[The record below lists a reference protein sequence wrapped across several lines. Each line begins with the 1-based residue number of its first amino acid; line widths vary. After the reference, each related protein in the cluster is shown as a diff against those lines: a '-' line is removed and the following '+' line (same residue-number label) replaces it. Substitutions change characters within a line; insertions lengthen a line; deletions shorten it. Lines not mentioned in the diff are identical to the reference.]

1 MSSIAESST
10 VARAGVRSTR
20 PKKRAAKP
28 RLLSG
33 GVVWI
38 VFFAVL
44 LSGVVAVNVAVLRL
58 NLERDKVSGERTQ
71 LQADISR
78 LRSQLSTTEAST
90 RVEAKAQ
97 KDLGLVPADP
107 DKTVYVRLPR

>member
-1 MSSIAESST
+1 MSAIAQS
-10 VARAGVRSTR
+10 AGVGRVR
-20 PKKRAAKP
+20 AKRTAVKP

-58 NLERDKVSGERTQ
+58 NLERDRVSGERTQ

-78 LRSQLSTTEAST
+78 LRSQVSTAEAST

>member
-1 MSSIAESST
+1 MSSIAQNPA
-10 VARAGVRSTR
+10 VGRVRA
-20 PKKRAAKP
+20 KRAAKP

-38 VFFAVL
+38 VFFGVL

-58 NLERDKVSGERTQ
+58 NLQRDRVSGERTQ

-78 LRSQLSTTEAST
+78 LRSQLSTEEAST

-107 DKTVYVRLPR
+107 GKTVYVRLPR

>member
-1 MSSIAESST
+1 MSSIAQST
-10 VARAGVRSTR
+10 GAVRARTKERRV
-20 PKKRAAKP
+20 AKP
-28 RLLSG
+28 RLLSS

-58 NLERDKVSGERTQ
+58 NLERDKVSGQRTQ

-78 LRSQLSTTEAST
+78 LRSQLSTAEAST

>member
-1 MSSIAESST
+1 MSTIAQSPG
-10 VARAGVRSTR
+10 VGRVRA
-20 PKKRAAKP
+20 KKRAAKP

-58 NLERDKVSGERTQ
+58 NLERDQVSGERTQ

-78 LRSQLSTTEAST
+78 LRSQLSTAEAST

-97 KDLGLVPADP
+97 TDLGLVPADP

>member
-1 MSSIAESST
+1 M
-10 VARAGVRSTR
+10 
-20 PKKRAAKP
+20 
-28 RLLSG
+28 
-33 GVVWI
+33 
-38 VFFAVL
+38 FFGVL

-58 NLERDKVSGERTQ
+58 NLQRDGVSGERTQ

-78 LRSQLSTTEAST
+78 LRSQLSTEEAST

-97 KDLGLVPADP
+97 QDLGLVPADP

>member
-1 MSSIAESST
+1 MSAIAQSPT
-10 VARAGVRSTR
+10 VGRVRTR
-20 PKKRAAKP
+20 RAAKP

-38 VFFAVL
+38 VFFALL

-58 NLERDKVSGERTQ
+58 NLQRDRVSGERTQ

-78 LRSQLSTTEAST
+78 LRSQLSTAEAST

-107 DKTVYVRLPR
+107 DKTVYIRLPR

>member
-1 MSSIAESST
+1 MSSVAQSAR
-10 VARAGVRSTR
+10 VGQVGRRARAK
-20 PKKRAAKP
+20 PKI
-28 RLLSG
+28 LSG

-58 NLERDKVSGERTQ
+58 NLERDRVSSERTQ

-78 LRSQLSTTEAST
+78 LRSQLSTAAAST
-90 RVEAKAQ
+90 RIEAKAQ

-107 DKTVYVRLPR
+107 GKTVYVRLPR